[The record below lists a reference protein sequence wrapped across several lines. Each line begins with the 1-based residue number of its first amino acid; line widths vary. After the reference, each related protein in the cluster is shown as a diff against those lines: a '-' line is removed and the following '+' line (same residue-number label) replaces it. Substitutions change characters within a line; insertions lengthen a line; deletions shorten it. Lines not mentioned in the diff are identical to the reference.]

1 MYGLYVD
8 NFESKSII
16 GVTNMIVEKIRN
28 IHVCTKKILSE
39 CRDNLWLTCED
50 LQSPTP

>member
-16 GVTNMIVEKIRN
+16 GVTNMIVEKI
-28 IHVCTKKILSE
+28 IDIPICTKKRLSK
-39 CRDNLWLTCED
+39 CRDRLWLTYED
-50 LQSPTP
+50 L